1 MQSLEWLKI
10 KRLSTPSVSKEV
22 KQEGL
27 SHSGGRNV
35 NDKKNNHL
43 PNSLLVSLKV
53 KCSVILQPVIPPLG
67 IFPNK

>member
-10 KRLSTPSVSKEV
+10 KRLSTPRVEKEV

-27 SHSGGRNV
+27 SCSGGRNV
-35 NDKKNNHL
+35 NDIKNNHL
-43 PNSLLVSLKV
+43 QNSLLVSLKV
-53 KCSVILQPVIPPLG
+53 KCSLIIQPVIPPLG